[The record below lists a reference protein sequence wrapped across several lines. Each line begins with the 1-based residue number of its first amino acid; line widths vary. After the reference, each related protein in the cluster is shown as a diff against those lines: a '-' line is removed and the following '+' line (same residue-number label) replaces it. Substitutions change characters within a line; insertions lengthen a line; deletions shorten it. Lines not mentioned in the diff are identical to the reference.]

1 MIEDFFEIDFLA
13 VETAKSGDAI
23 AIRYRVNGV
32 TYVHVT
38 DGGFIN
44 TGKKIVEHIQQH
56 YEGSTYID
64 HVVLT
69 HSDGDHARGL
79 KYVLDNSVVGSL
91 WMNRPWLYAE
101 ELIDRFATYNSV
113 DALRSRLRKCYPTI
127 SELENIA
134 IEQGIPIYEAFQGTQ
149 IGQFC
154 VMSPSRSTYLDLIVE
169 SEKTP
174 ESIDE
179 SEKSI
184 AQLLKEAIS
193 TASARMLGLVASLWG
208 VEVFSS
214 EETSAENEMSVVQ
227 AARICG
233 KTILLTGDTGRRGLQ
248 AVIDYAP
255 LVGLS
260 LPGIDRFQVPH
271 HGSRRNVSTDLL
283 DQIIGKRLTDQSASS
298 TTLFT
303 AVVSSAKEDVHHPR
317 KSVERAMIHRG
328 AYLIATEGQNI
339 CTSQNAPKRLGWTA
353 VPGRPYPTEQE
364 N

>member
-1 MIEDFFEIDFLA
+1 MTQDFFEIDFLA

-23 AIRYRVNGV
+23 TTRYRVDGV

-38 DGGFIN
+38 DGGFTD
-44 TGKKIVEHIQQH
+44 TGKKVVAHINEYYGGH
-56 YEGSTYID
+56 NYID
-64 HVVLT
+64 NVVLT

-79 KYVLDNSVVGSL
+79 KYVLQNCTVAAL
-91 WMNRPWLYAE
+91 WMNRPWLYAD
-101 ELIDRFATYNSV
+101 ELIDRFATYNSTN
-113 DALRSRLRKCYPTI
+113 ALQSRLRKCYPTI
-127 SELENIA
+127 SELESIA
-134 IEQGIPIYEAFQGTQ
+134 LEKGIPIYEAFQGAQ

-154 VMSPSRSTYLDLIVE
+154 VMSPSRSTYLDLIVA

-174 ESIDE
+174 EGIED
-179 SEKSI
+179 SEKSV
-184 AQLLKEAIS
+184 AQLVREAIS
-193 TASARMLGLVASLWG
+193 TASAKMLTFVAALWG

-233 KTILLTGDTGRRGLQ
+233 KTILLTGDAGRRGLQ

-255 LVGLS
+255 SVGLA

-283 DQIIGKRLTDQSASS
+283 DQILGKRLASQPANS
-298 TTLFT
+298 PTLFT
-303 AVVSSAKEDVHHPR
+303 AVVSSAKEDEHHPR

-328 AYLIATEGQNI
+328 AHLIATEGLNI
-339 CTSQNAPKRLGWTA
+339 RTSHNAPERAGWIA
-353 VPGRPYPTEQE
+353 VLCRPYPTEHE
-364 N
+364 S